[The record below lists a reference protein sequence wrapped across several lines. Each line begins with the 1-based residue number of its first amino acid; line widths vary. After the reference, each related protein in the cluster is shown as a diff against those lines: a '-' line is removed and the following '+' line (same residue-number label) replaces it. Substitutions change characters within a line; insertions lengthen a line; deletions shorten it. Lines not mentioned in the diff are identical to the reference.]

1 MFTWYVGTD
10 SGVNAHMSLTGN
22 TVGTRVALKRYNAQP
37 SSAQGIET
45 STKKIYQW
53 LSSELKVLGHPY
65 LSGHENISKLRFI
78 AWEEN
83 SLIPS
88 LGLELASYGE
98 AHCYFLPLMLHV

>member
-1 MFTWYVGTD
+1 
-10 SGVNAHMSLTGN
+10 MSLMWKIA
-22 TVGTRVALKRYNAQP
+22 GTRVALKRYNAQP
-37 SSAQGIET
+37 SGAQGIET

-53 LSSELKVLGHPY
+53 LSSELKVLCHPY

-78 AWEEN
+78 AWEES

-98 AHCYFLPLMLHV
+98 THRYFLPLRSNV